1 MDFAMKA
8 HEKRRPAV
16 GPSAEVSRHLHKEV
30 VRLRLVEETLAAR
43 YREQEMRTPTHFGT
57 GQEGVAVGVCAALRK
72 SDAVFS
78 HHRCHNHYLAMG
90 GDVFKLASELYGR
103 STGCS
108 GGRGGSVHLTDIE
121 NGMIASSAILGETP
135 AVAAGAALAFK
146 MDSVDR
152 VAVAF
157 FGEGAMDEGALY
169 ETLNFAAVHKL
180 PMLFVC
186 ENNLYA
192 TESPLSVRQP
202 ENTELCGRAEAFKVP
217 ARRIDGNDVAEVFSV
232 AEEIVHE
239 IRGGLGPQ
247 FIECMTYR
255 WREHVGPMF
264 DHELNRTYRSRA
276 EVEQWMAKCPVTVS
290 SRRLLEEGFASQ
302 ADLEQWQR
310 ELKTSVEDDI
320 ERARS
325 APWPETATLFNNI

>member
-1 MDFAMKA
+1 MKT
-8 HEKRRPAV
+8 HVKRRLAN
-16 GPSAEVSRHLHKEV
+16 GLSAEKSIQLHKGV
-30 VRLRLVEETLAAR
+30 VRLRLVEETLASR

-57 GQEGVAVGVCAALRK
+57 GQEGVAVGVCSALRK
-72 SDAVFS
+72 NDAVFS

-90 GDVFKLASELYGR
+90 GGVFELASELYGR
-103 STGCS
+103 ATGCS
-108 GGRGGSVHLTDIE
+108 GGRGGSVHLTDIR
-121 NGMIASSAILGETP
+121 NGMIVSSAILGETP

-146 MDSVDR
+146 MDGVDR

-169 ETLNFAAVHKL
+169 ETLNFASVHRL

-202 ENTELCGRAEAFKVP
+202 PNTELCTRAEAFKVP
-217 ARRIDGNDVAEVFSV
+217 ARRIDGNDVAAVFSV
-232 AEEIVHE
+232 TEEIVNE
-239 IRGGLGPQ
+239 MRGGFGPQ

-276 EVEQWMAKCPVTVS
+276 EVEAWMAKCPVTVS
-290 SRRLLEEGFASQ
+290 SLRMLEEGLASQ
-302 ADLEQWQR
+302 AELDQWER
-310 ELKTSVEDDI
+310 ELRASVERDI
-320 ERARS
+320 ERARA

>member
-1 MDFAMKA
+1 MKA
-8 HEKRRPAV
+8 NAVYRPASC
-16 GPSAEVSRHLHKEV
+16 PSAELSRRLHKSV
-30 VRLRLVEETLAAR
+30 LRLRIVEETLAAR

-57 GQEGVAVGVCAALRK
+57 GQEGVAVGVCATLRK
-72 SDAVFS
+72 DDAVFS

-90 GDVFKLASELYGR
+90 GGVFELASELYGR

-108 GGRGGSVHLTDIE
+108 GGRGGSVHLTDIK
-121 NGMIASSAILGETP
+121 NGMIVSSAILGETP
-135 AVAAGAALAFK
+135 AVAAGAALSFK
-146 MDSVDR
+146 MDGSDR

-169 ETLNFAAVHKL
+169 ETLNFASVHKL

-202 ENTELCGRAEAFKVP
+202 ANTELCQRAEAFKVP

-232 AEEIVHE
+232 TEEIVHE
-239 IRGGLGPQ
+239 LRGGHGPQ

-264 DHELNRTYRSRA
+264 DHELDRTYRTRD
-276 EVEQWMAKCPVTVS
+276 EVEHWMARCPVTVS
-290 SRRLLEEGFASQ
+290 TQRLIEEGFASKGE
-302 ADLEQWQR
+302 LEQWER
-310 ELKTSVEDDI
+310 ELKDTIARDV

-325 APWPETATLFNNI
+325 APWPATSTLFNNI